1 MIGTGTVNL
10 DLLKLSSQDG
20 IGVVRDTDTIL
31 RAKARLLEIWSA
43 LTIGLVVSKPIHF
56 YGS

>member
-1 MIGTGTVNL
+1 MGTVNL
-10 DLLKLSSQDG
+10 DLLKLGSQDG

>member
-10 DLLKLSSQDG
+10 DLLKLGSQDG
-20 IGVVRDTDTIL
+20 IGVVRDTDIIL
-31 RAKARLLEIWSA
+31 RAKGQLLETWSA

>member
-1 MIGTGTVNL
+1 MNL
-10 DLLKLSSQDG
+10 DLLKLGSQDG
-20 IGVVRDTDTIL
+20 IGVVGDTDTIL

>member
-10 DLLKLSSQDG
+10 DLLKLGSQDG

-31 RAKARLLEIWSA
+31 RAKARLLERWSA
-43 LTIGLVVSKPIHF
+43 LTIGLVVSKPTHF